1 MSSKKVWVGV
11 LNHAETKYIPSE
23 YYEDDIYKGED
34 ALPYFTTFDNCLEW
48 CINKNSGTDVSEGT
62 LVIRLDR
69 KEARHLLNCLLYP
82 NPKGEDLDMQ
92 LEIEDILANFLNATK

>member
-11 LNHAETKYIPSE
+11 LNDDETKYIPSE

-34 ALPYFTTFDNCLEW
+34 ALPYFNTFDNCKDW
-48 CINKNSGTDVSEGT
+48 CDIKNGKPIFFDPT
-62 LVIRLDR
+62 LTIRLNR
-69 KEARHLLNCLLYP
+69 KEARHLLNCLMYP
-82 NPKGEDLDMQ
+82 NPKGEDLDLQ